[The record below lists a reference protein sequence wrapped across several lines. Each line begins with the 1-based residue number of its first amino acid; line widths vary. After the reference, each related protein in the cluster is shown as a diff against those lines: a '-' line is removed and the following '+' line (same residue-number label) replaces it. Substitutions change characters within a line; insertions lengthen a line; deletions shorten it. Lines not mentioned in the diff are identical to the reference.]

1 MNYRKLNL
9 TFGWLVFLIATIVYF
24 ITIEDTV
31 SLWDCGEYITT
42 AYKLEVGHPPGAPL
56 FMMIGR
62 LFSFFADPEN
72 VAVSINRL
80 SALSSSL
87 SILFM
92 FWSITLLAKKIA
104 LKDKKEL
111 SKGDK
116 IAVLGSG
123 LIGSLAYTFSD
134 SFWFSAV
141 EGEVYAMAS
150 LFTAIIFWAILK
162 WDEEM
167 ALVQHENLDADYAPN
182 RWLLLIMFLLGLAIG
197 VHLLGILVVPAIG
210 FVIYFRYK
218 KVADIKGILLTGI
231 VALLTFKM
239 SVVTNDAGSIV
250 GLTSVGN
257 AIYLSGLKW
266 LVMLAPLGIVF
277 YMSFGINKMSASKA
291 QTTFWVFAGLMGLS
305 LSSILL
311 VYTGMSV
318 TRVFFICSAT
328 FGAMSIYGYTTKR
341 DLTKLGS
348 FLMMGLIGIIIAS
361 IVNIFMKSSMMYFV
375 ISILGVLI
383 FVGLTAYDTQ
393 KIKNM
398 YTSSDSGELMGKKAV
413 MGALTL
419 YLDFINLFIMLLRLF
434 GQRR

>member
-1 MNYRKLNL
+1 M
-9 TFGWLVFLIATIVYF
+9 
-24 ITIEDTV
+24 
-31 SLWDCGEYITT
+31 
-42 AYKLEVGHPPGAPL
+42 
-56 FMMIGR
+56 
-62 LFSFFADPEN
+62 
-72 VAVSINRL
+72 
-80 SALSSSL
+80 
-87 SILFM
+87 
-92 FWSITLLAKKIA
+92 
-104 LKDKKEL
+104 
-111 SKGDK
+111 
-116 IAVLGSG
+116 
-123 LIGSLAYTFSD
+123 
-134 SFWFSAV
+134 
-141 EGEVYAMAS
+141 
-150 LFTAIIFWAILK
+150 
-162 WDEEM
+162 
-167 ALVQHENLDADYAPN
+167 
-182 RWLLLIMFLLGLAIG
+182 
-197 VHLLGILVVPAIG
+197 
-210 FVIYFRYK
+210 
-218 KVADIKGILLTGI
+218 
-231 VALLTFKM
+231 
-239 SVVTNDAGSIV
+239 
-250 GLTSVGN
+250 GN
-257 AIYLSGLKW
+257 AIYMSGLKW

-398 YTSSDSGELMGKKAV
+398 YAASDTGEIMGKKAV

-419 YLDFINLFIMLLRLF
+419 YLDFINLFIMLLKIIWPKKIILLF
-434 GQRR
+434 VKFFQLVFFNNNLRSKEFFKIFPLVSVIKYFKIFIFRFKVFTNFI